1 MNFTDILYTLFFG
14 SIVTQ
19 LFYLLFVFT
28 RLIRHRDFAANYE
41 GQNFPPVS
49 IIVAAFNE
57 LENLQE
63 LLPLLEKQDYPKFEI
78 VVADDRSSDGTYDFL
93 LTNENGFKKV
103 VFSRIESTPSHF
115 TGKKYAMTVAIKKSR
130 YEIIVTTD
138 ADCRP
143 AGDQW
148 LKQLVTQLTADK
160 SVVLGVSP
168 YYHHAGLLNAF
179 IRYETFQTALQYL
192 SFTLAKV
199 PFMGVGRNLM
209 FRKELFWQ
217 TNGYMRHADLLSG
230 DDDLFINEATNATN
244 VAIAVD
250 KETHVYSDPK
260 RTLKDWITQKRRHL
274 SVGKR
279 YKIKDK
285 LTIGLLWISLLN
297 TWFLFVP
304 TLLIQP
310 STEFLL
316 PEWLVISDT
325 WLAQF
330 KLQHWQPFTNWMRFV
345 VFVFGGWLLIRWLI
359 LHLSKKRLSLDLK
372 SWKIPWFDL
381 QYACYLFIFGIITLL
396 SNPKK
401 LKWK

>member
-14 SIVTQ
+14 SIVIQ

-28 RLIRHRDFAANYE
+28 RLIRHRDFTPHYE
-41 GQNFPPVS
+41 GQSFPPVS

-115 TGKKYAMTVAIKKSR
+115 TGKKYALTVAIKKSLHD
-130 YEIIVTTD
+130 IIVTTD

-143 AGDQW
+143 AGNQW

-168 YYHHAGLLNAF
+168 YYYHPGSLNSF

-260 RTLKDWITQKRRHL
+260 RTLQEWITQKKRHL

-285 LTIGLLWISLLN
+285 LTIGLLWVSLLN

-310 STEFLL
+310 SAEFLL

-345 VFVFGGWLLIRWLI
+345 VFFFVGWLLIRWLI
-359 LHLSKKRLSLDLK
+359 LHLSKKRLALHIK
-372 SWKIPWFDL
+372 SWKIPWLDL
-381 QYACYLFIFGIITLL
+381 QYASYLLIFGIITLL